1 MNRRN
6 RASRSWRTLVPFLCL
21 WLASL
26 GQAAGA
32 DAYRLIYFDGHM
44 HTTHSDGSG
53 SIADVAQV
61 ARARGLDAVIVT
73 DHTPQI
79 VNAQEWNEIVTECAA
94 LSDSDFLM
102 IPSFEITG
110 SEGYLLRDH
119 FLAWGVYAPFVS
131 GAADGTVPERFWPSP
146 TNPAGTGPLYP
157 ENIRAWVDYV
167 HANGGLAV
175 HAHTWGTTQ
184 PVYNVDFIELF
195 NFGTVKDIIGEVKA
209 ATGGAVS
216 DELAYQLGLVMNNFA
231 VYGDRDLHMPVD
243 LPGVGQG
250 PLRMALYAATGQWL
264 GMPESMPLHSWDD
277 QLLAYVHGQAAKPVF
292 GVANSDAHNTANT
305 DLTNTDP
312 LYDTS
317 DVGKAKNGVLVT
329 QLDGQ
334 SLFDALRAGR
344 FFATTGPS
352 LTFEVNDALMGQTV
366 EIGAGQNARIR
377 LSGNAESDSS
387 VFVKV
392 DIIRNGEVFETL
404 TPQTPTFD
412 VMIEDENPV
421 HGYYRAELTTMDVQT
436 KTYQFAW
443 ANPVFVHVDDLSGWQ
458 SVQGN

>member
-1 MNRRN
+1 M
-6 RASRSWRTLVPFLCL
+6 
-21 WLASL
+21 SL
-26 GQAAGA
+26 GRAAGA
-32 DAYRLIYFDGHM
+32 DAYRLVYFDGHI

-61 ARARGLDAVIVT
+61 ARARGLDAAIIT
-73 DHTPQI
+73 NHTPQI
-79 VNAQEWNEIVTECAA
+79 VDAEEWNEIVTECAA

-119 FLAWGVYAPFVS
+119 FLAWGVYVPFVS
-131 GAADGTVPERFWPSP
+131 GAADATVPERFWPSP
-146 TNPAGTGPLYP
+146 TNPDGTGPLHP
-157 ENIRAWVDYV
+157 EHIRAWVDYV

-195 NFGTVKDIIGEVKA
+195 NVGTVKSIIQGVKT

-216 DELAYQLGLVMNNFA
+216 DEMAYQLGLVMNNFA
-231 VYGDRDLHMPVD
+231 VYGSRDLLMPVD
-243 LPGVGQG
+243 LPGVSQG
-250 PLRMALYAATGQWL
+250 PLRMALYAATDQWL
-264 GMPESMPLHSWDD
+264 GTPESMPLYSWDD
-277 QLLAYVHGQAAKPVF
+277 QLLAYVYGEAARPVF

-305 DLTNTDP
+305 DLANTDP
-312 LYDTS
+312 LYDAS
-317 DVGKAKNGVLVT
+317 DVGEAKNGVLVA
-329 QLDGQ
+329 QLDAL

-352 LTFEVNDALMGQTV
+352 LIFEVNDALMGETV
-366 EIGAGQNARIR
+366 GIGAGQNARVR

-392 DIIRNGEVFETL
+392 DIIRNGEVFKTL

-412 VMIEDENPV
+412 VTIEDGDPV
-421 HGYYRAELTTMDVQT
+421 HGYYRAELTTMDMRMQ
-436 KTYQFAW
+436 TYQFAW
-443 ANPVFVHVDDLSGWQ
+443 ANPVFVRVDDPFGGQSG
-458 SVQGN
+458 QGD